1 MCDPEMALRH
11 IFQAATKSVLPHTR
25 IRNLLKIHENQL
37 EIQDQVYEIPK
48 QGVTIVGFGKAVIGM
63 AAQLQRQLSPEQIK
77 LAILSVPH
85 GISSQLISSGQKI
98 QIPCPQPGLFLNEG
112 AKNNIPDSNSLK
124 TSQMISETVS
134 DLKSSDLVIVLVS
147 GGGSALLPAPKPPLT
162 LEEKA
167 KLTAKLSKAGASIQE
182 LNSVR
187 IQLSQLKGGKLAVKA
202 QPATGDKFPE
212 TFLLFK
218 FLFFKLF

>member
-1 MCDPEMALRH
+1 MIARQL
-11 IFQAATKSVLPHTR
+11 FFKSTNSVLPNVR
-25 IRNLLKIHENQL
+25 IRQLLKFDGKNKLKVDGIDRVFH
-37 EIQDQVYEIPK
+37 IPQDGCHV
-48 QGVTIVGFGKAVIGM
+48 VGFGKAVIGM
-63 AAQLQRQLSPEQIK
+63 AAELQRILKPENIQK
-77 LAILSVPH
+77 MVLSVPY
-85 GISSQLISSGQKI
+85 GISSQLISSGQKN

-187 IQLSQLKGGKLAVKA
+187 IQLSQLKGGKLARKA
-202 QPATGDKFPE
+202 QPATGDEFSE
-212 TFLLFK
+212 TFFVILVLF
-218 FLFFKLF
+218 

>member
-1 MCDPEMALRH
+1 M
-11 IFQAATKSVLPHTR
+11 
-25 IRNLLKIHENQL
+25 
-37 EIQDQVYEIPK
+37 
-48 QGVTIVGFGKAVIGM
+48 
-63 AAQLQRQLSPEQIK
+63 
-77 LAILSVPH
+77 
-85 GISSQLISSGQKI
+85 SSQLISSGQKI

-202 QPATGDKFPE
+202 QPATGDRFSE
-212 TFLLFK
+212 TFLLLSTYFSEIYYYHLYIVTLILVVSIFMLLSVLCESYYLK
-218 FLFFKLF
+218 IHLILNPKP